1 MSTHRR
7 HSIDYRVSHA
17 NVVML
22 DKSSVFRLRKTWR
35 GLPPSLSVTYIAMF
49 QISHYSRFHIIP
61 GFALF
66 QISQCSRFQISFQIS
81 YYSRFRDFT
90 SYSRFLVVGLLC
102 IKLPCQQSLFRV
114 LFMNQPRLLLLES
127 CGSPPLPAKL

>member
-1 MSTHRR
+1 
-7 HSIDYRVSHA
+7 
-17 NVVML
+17 
-22 DKSSVFRLRKTWR
+22 
-35 GLPPSLSVTYIAMF
+35 MF
-49 QISHYSRFHIIP
+49 QIPDFIP
-61 GFALF
+61 DFVLN
-66 QISQCSRFQISFQIS
+66 QIS

-90 SYSRFLVVGLLC
+90 HYSRFLVVGLLC